1 MSGAMDRF
9 GERGHLMANIDTLL
23 AFRKGIGQFSVEGQ
37 GGLFDFIAE
46 KPKSILSLADA
57 DPAPMKQKLAWER
70 ELLGLYISGHP
81 LDEYAEQVART
92 RNTLSGLV
100 KRKKDKKALVVAHI
114 DIVRLIN
121 TKANN
126 ARMAFVTLSDKT
138 GTAEAVVFP
147 ESYKEVGDKLKEG
160 TVVAIQCDVSERQDR
175 VTIMIDKIKVLS

>member
-1 MSGAMDRF
+1 M
-9 GERGHLMANIDTLL
+9 
-23 AFRKGIGQFSVEGQ
+23 
-37 GGLFDFIAE
+37 
-46 KPKSILSLADA
+46 
-57 DPAPMKQKLAWER
+57 
-70 ELLGLYISGHP
+70 YISGHP